1 MKKQMIA
8 GFMILAL
15 IGMITGC
22 GKENTGNAGLEMETE
37 GQIEVVEETV
47 ETGRIEEE
55 ETSEGETET
64 SKKEKEALEEETE
77 ISNGEAD
84 SREKSGVPEAEA
96 GSGIEGMELSDSGNV
111 KEITEEYITVALAYE
126 KEDENGVLMISSNS
140 ETDGENVKKVYY
152 TDKTIFKILEVR
164 NAGIDPEKDVT
175 EKEASIKDLKK
186 ESSIQIVGSWDSNGC
201 QADIIYIYQ
210 FI

>member
-8 GFMILAL
+8 GLMLLAL

-22 GKENTGNAGLEMETE
+22 GKENTGNADFAMETE

-55 ETSEGETET
+55 ETSEGETEI
-64 SKKEKEALEEETE
+64 SK
-77 ISNGEAD
+77 GEAD
-84 SREKSGVPEAEA
+84 SREESGVSEAEA
-96 GSGIEGMELSDSGNV
+96 GSGIEDMELSDSGHV
-111 KEITEEYITVALAYE
+111 KEITEEYITVTLAYYE
-126 KEDENGVLMISSNS
+126 KEDENGLLMISSS
-140 ETDGENVKKVYY
+140 DSDTDGENVKKIYY

-186 ESSIQIVGSWDSNGC
+186 ESSIQVVGSWDSNGC